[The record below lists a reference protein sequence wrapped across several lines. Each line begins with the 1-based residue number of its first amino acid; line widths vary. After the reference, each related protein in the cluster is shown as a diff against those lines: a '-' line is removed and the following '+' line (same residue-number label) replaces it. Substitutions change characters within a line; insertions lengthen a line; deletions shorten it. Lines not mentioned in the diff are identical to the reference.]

1 MKYNKQLILYRK
13 VSYRSI
19 IGCFIIFYRA
29 RINLVVI
36 EIYATDL
43 KAPGYLFFCL
53 PDVHS
58 LIVNRSTFIILFPT
72 TTFRPLPVLRHPR

>member
-13 VSYRSI
+13 VSYKSI
-19 IGCFIIFYRA
+19 IGCFIVLCRA

-43 KAPGYLFFCL
+43 KAPGYSFSRLTVF
-53 PDVHS
+53 
-58 LIVNRSTFIILFPT
+58 RSSFHVTPYRVPT
-72 TTFRPLPVLRHPR
+72 KN